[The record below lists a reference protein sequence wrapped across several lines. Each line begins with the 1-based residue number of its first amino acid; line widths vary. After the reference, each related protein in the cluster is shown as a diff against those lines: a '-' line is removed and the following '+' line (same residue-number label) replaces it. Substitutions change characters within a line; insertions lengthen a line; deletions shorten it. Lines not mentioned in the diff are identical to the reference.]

1 MWINVVFAILSIMG
15 LAVMWF
21 AIFGKKK
28 DFNNLYTGGSSS
40 LIELIFDLTYQFSP
54 LLIKRILTFL
64 MGLFS
69 ALLFIILLYF
79 YNFG

>member
-1 MWINVVFAILSIMG
+1 MWINVVFTIFSIMG
-15 LAVMWF
+15 LSHMWF

-28 DFNNLYTGGSSS
+28 DFNNLNTGGSSS
-40 LIELIFDLTYQFSP
+40 LVELIFDLTYQLSP

-64 MGLFS
+64 LGLFG

>member
-1 MWINVVFAILSIMG
+1 MWINVVFTIFTIMG
-15 LAVMWF
+15 LAVMFF

-40 LIELIFDLTYQFSP
+40 LIELIFDLTYQISP

-69 ALLFIILLYF
+69 TLLFIMCLYF
-79 YNFG
+79 HNFG